1 MKVYVVIITTSVYCY
16 FSNFEVFSTK
26 ESAEEYIAE
35 HKQNTIG
42 DDDECFLYEREVR

>member
-1 MKVYVVIITTSVYCY
+1 MKVYVVIVTTGVYCY

-35 HKQNTIG
+35 YKQNTL
-42 DDDECFLYEREVR
+42 DDYKDCFLYEREVR

>member
-1 MKVYVVIITTSVYCY
+1 MKVYVVIVTSGVWCD
-16 FSNFEVFSTK
+16 FLNFEVFSNK

-42 DDDECFLYEREVR
+42 DDDECFLYERVVR